1 MRPPKRLSSRAFWG
15 LASWAL
21 PLGVV
26 FVVSPKLL
34 HLLGAERFGVLM
46 IALVTPIIACQLEFG
61 ITSAALRRFA
71 ARLTEG
77 RIDAGKTLFT
87 LFVALTIIG
96 LALGIAIWASADLL
110 SAGLGFTATLGAAQG
125 PQLVKAC
132 AVWTALSLGT
142 LVPGIVARA
151 AQALVL
157 LSFLQTT
164 ATVALWVGALM
175 LLQRNASLISVVGL
189 GVALTIVTSGATML
203 ALRRLVDWRGPVR
216 FARHQLLQDARF
228 SAGMFAAQA
237 AGALVNQGDRMLV
250 SALGSPAMAG
260 LYALCVNV
268 ANKTVAAVV
277 AITSF
282 VFPHAAALKSAG
294 HHDATIG
301 LVHALDRAIAALIV
315 PILVPGLLLAETF
328 LRLWLGDFATAE
340 LAAAFRI
347 LLVAFAVLSLA
358 VPVSNVLVAGG
369 ESRMSAHYS
378 WLTVVVVLGTM
389 YFAVPRFGLIG
400 AACAML
406 FGYAT
411 SQIFAAQARRHLG
424 IPPAE
429 GRRRFWLGLALGC
442 ASQAALIEVF
452 RPYVTGWLALLAL
465 GGAAWIS
472 FYLVRGL
479 VTALSPEETAL
490 LRRALAFTARRFS
503 DNSDRGR

>member
-1 MRPPKRLSSRAFWG
+1 MRPPQRLSSRAFWG

-77 RIDAGKTLFT
+77 RIDAGETLFT

-110 SAGLGFTATLGAAQG
+110 SAGLGFTATLGAMQG

-175 LLQRNASLISVVGL
+175 LLQRNASLVSVVGL
-189 GVALTIVTSGATML
+189 GIALTIVTSGATML

-228 SAGMFAAQA
+228 SAGVFAAQA

-347 LLVAFAVLSLA
+347 LLVAFADPLA
-358 VPVSNVLVAGG
+358 RGSNQQ
-369 ESRMSAHYS
+369 R
-378 WLTVVVVLGTM
+378 
-389 YFAVPRFGLIG
+389 
-400 AACAML
+400 
-406 FGYAT
+406 T
-411 SQIFAAQARRHLG
+411 SS
-424 IPPAE
+424 
-429 GRRRFWLGLALGC
+429 GRRIADVSSLLVVDSCCRSWND
-442 ASQAALIEVF
+442 VF
-452 RPYVTGWLALLAL
+452 RCTAVRPHWCRLRDVVRICNLANFRSS
-465 GGAAWIS
+465 GAPPP
-472 FYLVRGL
+472 GD
-479 VTALSPEETAL
+479 
-490 LRRALAFTARRFS
+490 TAR
-503 DNSDRGR
+503 GRPASILVWAGPRLC